1 MLVLLSFQAS
11 QENLN
16 LQLPF
21 FTWGRCER
29 WKNNNFLF
37 SFKLGNNEAC
47 ITEDGRTD
55 TSKIFLIKEVHLTLK
70 ERKWQTAVG
79 RVCQTCIL
87 LVCLIRTCHCWCI
100 RHQNPGYKYS
110 PDDCKIFATS
120 SQSFPLGLIAVLKN
134 TDNTVYC
141 VLIILWSVLCIKIQ
155 LCDLP
160 EENLSFVVPQMFV
173 SVSVH
178 WKLWKAALLAES

>member
-70 ERKWQTAVG
+70 ERKWQTSVEECVRLVFCLFASLEHATADAYVIKILGINILQTTARSSQPAVSHFPSDWLLFWKI
-79 RVCQTCIL
+79 QTIQYI
-87 LVCLIRTCHCWCI
+87 VCLLYC
-100 RHQNPGYKYS
+100 
-110 PDDCKIFATS
+110 
-120 SQSFPLGLIAVLKN
+120 GL
-134 TDNTVYC
+134 YC
-141 VLIILWSVLCIKIQ
+141 V
-155 LCDLP
+155 
-160 EENLSFVVPQMFV
+160 
-173 SVSVH
+173 
-178 WKLWKAALLAES
+178 